1 VRPAFRIVAG
11 VLAAFAIV
19 FSVPFLIGSFVS
31 EDEQIHL
38 FHNIGGLAVY
48 GVILG
53 GGFLALALAPEKN
66 AATFQG
72 LVLGSVGALVG
83 GLLSGDVISGFWFF
97 PALVAVI
104 LFALHPDRGSLLRV
118 GRPRIGFLVL
128 VLVAAIP
135 VVAYALTH
143 ARLQSE
149 GFVSDPHVELH
160 HYSGQA
166 AGSLLL
172 LLFAIAPGLGAVGWR
187 LAAWLAGAAMAI
199 LGLGSIAYPDH
210 VSAFDTVWA
219 WLALAWGAAF
229 LGLTWL
235 GAPGRELAEREAA

>member
-1 VRPAFRIVAG
+1 MRQAFRIVAG

-31 EDEQIHL
+31 EDQEIHL

-53 GGFLALALAPEKN
+53 GGLLALAISPERN
-66 AATFQG
+66 VATYQG
-72 LVLGSVGALVG
+72 LALGSLGALVG

-97 PALVAVI
+97 PALVTVI
-104 LFALHPDRGSLLRV
+104 LFALHPDRRSLLRV
-118 GRPRIGFLVL
+118 GRQRVGFLAL
-128 VLVAAIP
+128 VLLAAIP

-143 ARLQSE
+143 VRLQSE

-166 AGSLLL
+166 AGSMMM

-210 VSAFDTVWA
+210 VSTFDTLWA
-219 WLALAWGAAF
+219 WLALAWGLAF
-229 LGLTWL
+229 IVLAWL
-235 GAPGRELAEREAA
+235 GARDRAEVAA

>member
-1 VRPAFRIVAG
+1 MRSAFRIVAG

-31 EDEQIHL
+31 EDQEIHL
-38 FHNIGGLAVY
+38 FHNVGGFAVY

-53 GGFLALALAPEKN
+53 GGLLALAAAPERN
-66 AATFQG
+66 VAAFQG
-72 LVLGSVGALVG
+72 LALGSLGALVG

-97 PALVAVI
+97 PALVVAI
-104 LFALHPDRGSLLRV
+104 LFAMYPDRRSLLRI
-118 GRPRIGFLVL
+118 GRPRLGFPALVL
-128 VLVAAIP
+128 LAAVP

-166 AGSLLL
+166 AGSLML
-172 LLFAIAPGLGAVGWR
+172 LLFAIAPGLGAAGWR
-187 LAAWLAGAAMAI
+187 LAAWLAGAAMTI
-199 LGLGSIAYPDH
+199 LGIASIAYPDH

-219 WLALAWGAAF
+219 WLATAWGIAF

-235 GAPGRELAEREAA
+235 GARDRAEAVT

>member
-1 VRPAFRIVAG
+1 MRSAFRIVAG
-11 VLAAFAIV
+11 ALAAFAIV
-19 FSVPFLIGSFVS
+19 FSVPFFIGSFVS
-31 EDEQIHL
+31 EDQEIHL
-38 FHNIGGLAVY
+38 FHNVGGLAVY

-53 GGFLALALAPEKN
+53 GGLLALAFAPERN
-66 AATFQG
+66 VAAFQG
-72 LVLGSVGALVG
+72 LALGSLGALVG

-104 LFALHPDRGSLLRV
+104 LFALYPDRDSFLRV
-118 GRPRIGFLVL
+118 GRPRLGFLAL
-128 VLVAAIP
+128 VLVAAVP
-135 VVAYALTH
+135 VVAYAITH

-166 AGSLLL
+166 AGSLML

-187 LAAWLAGAAMAI
+187 LAAWLAGGAMTI
-199 LGLGSIAYPDH
+199 LGIASIAYPDH

-219 WLALAWGAAF
+219 WLATAWGIAF

-235 GAPGRELAEREAA
+235 GARDRAEAVT